1 MWLTGVMMPGL
12 AWEGGFE
19 WRDEW
24 IVTSGRFSVLL
35 VYTEYTEYMSWWWT
49 VDSGQGGRRFNEDG
63 QPLFVLEFSG
73 TGAMIVMY
81 SVVVVVFCRGILR
94 RER

>member
-1 MWLTGVMMPGL
+1 MIRHVVDWCDDAGL

-35 VYTEYTEYMSWWWT
+35 VYTEYTEYVCTGCICPGGGQWTGWWQT
-49 VDSGQGGRRFNEDG
+49 V
-63 QPLFVLEFSG
+63 
-73 TGAMIVMY
+73 
-81 SVVVVVFCRGILR
+81 
-94 RER
+94 

>member
-1 MWLTGVMMPGL
+1 MIRHVVDWCDYAGL
-12 AWEGGFE
+12 AWEGG
-19 WRDEW
+19 DEW

-49 VDSGQGGRRFNEDG
+49 VDRVADG
-63 QPLFVLEFSG
+63 LMRMDNPFLFWNFLERSDDRYVLCNR
-73 TGAMIVMY
+73 T
-81 SVVVVVFCRGILR
+81 VVVFCRGILR